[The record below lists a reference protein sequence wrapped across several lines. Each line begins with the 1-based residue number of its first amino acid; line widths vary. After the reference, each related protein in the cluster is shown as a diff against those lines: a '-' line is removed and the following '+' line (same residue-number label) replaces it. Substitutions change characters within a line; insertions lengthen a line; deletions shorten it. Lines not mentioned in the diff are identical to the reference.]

1 MNKSNNSTLDMHQKN
16 HKNQKNDKN
25 NNNHKKSILQ
35 VVSNM
40 LSSKW
45 AIPVSV
51 IIGYLLQFTNETI
64 ISNAWATSLFF
75 KSMIM
80 TGLPF
85 IMFAILSSGLL
96 SIRENGNKIIM
107 ALFLMT
113 FAINV
118 VTFLFLYPV
127 GYFTD
132 IFHANTTSMSSMSM
146 TKFDPAWKLTT
157 PIILRSDLSILL
169 SFITWIASKRLSPKF
184 YDEKVLPIAKKASQA
199 GFVVLGKIFSPAIY
213 IFIIGFI
220 ANLQIAEFVWP
231 MIQKNYPI
239 LFISVSS
246 HLLFIIIMIG
256 FSHGIRRALKDI
268 SNLMPAFTVGFTT
281 MSSGMAFPK
290 TCEGL
295 RASGIRENVMCVLP
309 SVLIPSTIADGFM
322 ISSLIFFIS
331 SLFGIDTISFY
342 TFFIG
347 SMYYAIF
354 KFSSCCMPGGTIM
367 CVMPMLVSVFGFN
380 DEMCTLIA
388 SMCLIFDGFITAGNV
403 LGHGA
408 FAILFNRIFGKFMD
422 SQSN

>member
-1 MNKSNNSTLDMHQKN
+1 MPIDHKSMNNKSNDSKPKIHY
-16 HKNQKNDKN
+16 
-25 NNNHKKSILQ
+25 KKSILQ
-35 VVSNM
+35 VISNM

-51 IIGYLLQFTNETI
+51 LIGYLLQFTNETI
-64 ISNAWATSLFF
+64 ISNAWAISLFF
-75 KSMIM
+75 KGMIM

-96 SIRENGNKIIM
+96 SIRKNGNKIII
-107 ALFLMT
+107 ALFLLT
-113 FAINV
+113 FAINI

-127 GYFTD
+127 GYFTE
-132 IFHANTTSMSSMSM
+132 IFHANTTSMSSVSM

-169 SFITWIASKRLSPKF
+169 SFIAWIASKRLSSKI
-184 YDEKVLPIAKKASQA
+184 YDEKVIPLAKKASQA
-199 GFVVLGKIFSPAIY
+199 GFMVLGKIFSPAIY

-220 ANLQIAEFVWP
+220 ANLQISEFVWP

-239 LFISVSS
+239 LFISISS

-256 FSHGIRRALKDI
+256 FSHGIRRAFKDI
-268 SNLMPAFTVGFTT
+268 SHLMPALTVGFTT

-295 RASGIRENVMCVLP
+295 RASGIRENVMSVLP
-309 SVLIPSTIADGFM
+309 SILIPSTIADGFM

-347 SMYYAIF
+347 SIYYALF

-367 CVMPMLVSVFGFN
+367 CVMPMLVSVFAFN

-408 FAILFNRIFGKFMD
+408 FAILFNRIFGKLMD
-422 SQSN
+422 KQSN